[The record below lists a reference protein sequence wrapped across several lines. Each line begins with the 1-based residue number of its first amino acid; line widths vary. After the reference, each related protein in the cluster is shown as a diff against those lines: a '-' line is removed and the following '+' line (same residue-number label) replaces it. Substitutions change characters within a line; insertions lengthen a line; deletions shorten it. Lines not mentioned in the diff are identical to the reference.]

1 MLPRTCCNFD
11 NCVKE
16 YLSNIS
22 SNHTSEKFANN
33 QSICCTNYYS
43 INSVINT
50 LTAILRR
57 VLILRAFKAW
67 NFGRYNA
74 ACNFPVL
81 LNKREKYF
89 MLKGIYSSK
98 GTYVR
103 VKKEI
108 TKFCNKISMKVNLLV
123 EFNGEK

>member
-1 MLPRTCCNFD
+1 
-11 NCVKE
+11 
-16 YLSNIS
+16 
-22 SNHTSEKFANN
+22 
-33 QSICCTNYYS
+33 
-43 INSVINT
+43 
-50 LTAILRR
+50 
-57 VLILRAFKAW
+57 
-67 NFGRYNA
+67 
-74 ACNFPVL
+74 
-81 LNKREKYF
+81 

>member
-1 MLPRTCCNFD
+1 MLWR
-11 NCVKE
+11 
-16 YLSNIS
+16 
-22 SNHTSEKFANN
+22 
-33 QSICCTNYYS
+33 QSFGEFLYYAHS
-43 INSVINT
+43 
-50 LTAILRR
+50 
-57 VLILRAFKAW
+57 KHKH
-67 NFGRYNA
+67 FGRYNA